1 MKRSSLVCLLFLV
14 FFSFGY
20 RFNISGS
27 GEVSRIYLHGTTLIR
42 TTPGTGIRFYDL
54 SNPAVPRE
62 RGSITI
68 TGNIDVAVKEKYM
81 YADRGRDLVVFDISD
96 LSGAVAVDTI
106 RNVFNSE
113 YTWMP
118 VDEPIGAVEV
128 GNSGCNSCSDES
140 PVMAEAGSGR
150 SNDAAS
156 GGKAGSLSRFAVVGN
171 YLYCLDNQTLHVYD
185 VSEPARP
192 RYRNKV
198 SVAWDI
204 ETLFPYQDKLFI
216 GGRSGMYIYSAAD
229 QEQPVY
235 IAEFR
240 HRRSCDPVVVEDGR
254 AYVTLRGGT
263 ACNGFENQLDI
274 IDINNIRSPKL
285 LASYPLAGPYGLSVR
300 DGIVLVCDGT
310 AGLKI
315 LDVKD
320 AQNVKEIGRVKNVV
334 AHDIILDGTMMILS
348 AEDKFYLY
356 DVSNIASPVLY
367 TQLAF

>member
-14 FFSFGY
+14 LFSFGY
-20 RFNISGS
+20 RFNISDS
-27 GEVSRIYLHGTTLIR
+27 GDVSRIYLHGTTLIR
-42 TTPGTGIRFYDL
+42 TTPGTGIRLYDL
-54 SNPAVPRE
+54 SNPAAPRE
-62 RGSITI
+62 RGSIAI
-68 TGNIDVAVKEKYM
+68 TQNVDVAVKDRYM
-81 YADRGRDLVVFDISD
+81 YADKGKDLVVFDISD
-96 LSGAVAVDTI
+96 LSRAVAVDTI
-106 RNVFNSE
+106 RNVFNSAYE
-113 YTWMP
+113 WMP
-118 VDEPIGAVEV
+118 IDEPIGAVEV
-128 GNSGCNSCSDES
+128 GNSGCNSCSEQS
-140 PVMAEAGSGR
+140 PVMAESGGTNDAGSG
-150 SNDAAS
+150 
-156 GGKAGSLSRFAVVGN
+156 GKGGSLSRFAVVGE

-185 VSEPARP
+185 VSDPARP

-216 GGRSGMYIYSAAD
+216 GGRSGMYIYNAAD

-235 IAEFR
+235 LSEFQ

-254 AYVTLRGGT
+254 AYVTLRGGN

-274 IDINNIRSPKL
+274 IDIGNIRSPKL
-285 LASYPLAGPYGLSVR
+285 LASYQLAGPYGLSVR

-320 AQNVKEIGRVKNVV
+320 AKNVKQIGGVKNVV
-334 AHDIILDGTMMILS
+334 AHDIILDGNMMILS

-356 DVSNIASPVLY
+356 DVTDIASPVLY